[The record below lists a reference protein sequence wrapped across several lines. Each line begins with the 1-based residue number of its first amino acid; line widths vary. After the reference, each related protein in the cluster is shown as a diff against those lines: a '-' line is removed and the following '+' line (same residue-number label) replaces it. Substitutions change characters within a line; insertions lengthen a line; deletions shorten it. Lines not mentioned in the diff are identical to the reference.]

1 MPIPDWRAY
10 REPGL
15 PRVLQAA
22 LDCFVE
28 QGYEGTSIRDIADG
42 SGLSVAGLYHHY
54 RSKQQILV
62 DLMAAVMDDV
72 LARSRAALE
81 SAGPRPRE
89 RFDALV
95 ECLLRFHMM
104 RREQAFVAGSEIRSL
119 APGHRERYVAR
130 RDEQQR
136 LIDGLV
142 ADGIRS
148 GDFAP
153 VFPDEA
159 ARAVAT
165 LCVGVSAWY
174 RADGPLTVEELV
186 ERHLLLARRLVGD
199 RRDQD
204 HTVG

>member
-1 MPIPDWRAY
+1 MPIPDWRDY
-10 REPGL
+10 PEPGL

-22 LDCFVE
+22 LECFVE
-28 QGYEGTSIRDIADG
+28 KGYDGTSIRDIADG
-42 SGLSVAGLYHHY
+42 AGLSVAGLYHHY

-62 DLMAAVMDDV
+62 DLMAAVMDD
-72 LARSRAALE
+72 LLERSQAALA
-81 SAGPRPRE
+81 SVGPAPRE

-95 ECLLRFHMM
+95 ECLLRFHMV

-119 APGHRERYVAR
+119 ESAHRERYVAR

-136 LIDGLV
+136 MIDGV
-142 ADGIRS
+142 VEEGIRS

-153 VFPDEA
+153 VYPAEA
-159 ARAVAT
+159 GRAVAT

-174 RADGPLTVEELV
+174 RADGPLGADELV

-199 RRDQD
+199 LRDED
-204 HTVG
+204 HIGR